1 MRALAKRGSRAPYHA
16 LRRQERWLDN
26 GECWDCRAVA
36 EPGRRR
42 CTAHRLRHAAKERER
57 RLRLRARMLAD
68 LSRVQDEKKGVG
80 R

>member
-1 MRALAKRGSRAPYHA
+1 MSRDVVKRGSRAPYQA

-26 GECWDCRAVA
+26 GECWDCRAAA

-42 CTAHRLRHAAKERER
+42 CTAHRLRHAIQERER
-57 RLRLRARMLAD
+57 RSRLRARMLAD
-68 LSRVQDEKKGVG
+68 LSHDKKKGTG